1 MRQSIH
7 LLPGKT
13 AHLAFHATPAPPADR
28 KKRMKHF
35 KFTEKRWQLREQI
48 LEAATEPLT
57 LPELREAVG
66 AEANEFKGISAQMT
80 RDGELLRVGAKSL
93 RSNELR
99 YVVVELEDA
108 DPDEALA
115 WLAAST
121 CARSGR
127 SAPRTSSGGR
137 GRCRRA
143 KQALAAHETEEL
155 DGGLLIRPQDVKP
168 FEKAKPPKNA
178 VDLLP
183 KWDSYTM
190 GYAPDGR
197 DRFAH
202 PDVVKQCYDFRG
214 DGRPVILV
222 DGQAAGTWEKGEPT
236 VRQGPGEDAARR
248 STSASPPS
256 RRSWAT
262 GPPLDLRHARPASRA
277 SRSTAQAPRRAL
289 GRARARRTA
298 NRTPR
303 GVHNRF
309 GSRTSNRPS
318 PTRAAFSAMSPP
330 AGETTTRQPA
340 ASASIGVPCP
350 PCVTTTSHAGI
361 VFEYDSHG
369 TTTAFPGGRPGHS
382 PPR

>member
-1 MRQSIH
+1 MIEQLRAFTYERQRLGQAAPNPARALDDVIAVYSSHPSAPLSLHARTKAMTAAKFHKLDVLRLPAMRQSIH
-7 LLPGKT
+7 LLPRKT
-13 AHLAFHATPAPPADR
+13 APLAFHATPAPPADR

-35 KFTEKRWQLREQI
+35 KFTEKRYEELREQI
-48 LEAATEPLT
+48 LAAATEPLT

-66 AEANEFKGISAQMT
+66 ADANEFKGISAQMT

-115 WLAAST
+115 WLAGEYLRAFGPVRPKDFQWW
-121 CARSGR
+121 AGVG
-127 SAPRTSSGGR
+127 AG
-137 GRCRRA
+137 RA
-143 KQALAAHETEEL
+143 KQALAAHDAEEL

-202 PDVVKQCYDFRG
+202 PDVVEQCYDFRG

-222 DGQAAGTWEKGEPT
+222 DGQAAGTWEKQEPDLFDKVPAKTQRLIDERLAAVKAFLGE
-236 VRQGPGEDAARR
+236 
-248 STSASPPS
+248 
-256 RRSWAT
+256 
-262 GPPLDLRHARPASRA
+262 
-277 SRSTAQAPRRAL
+277 
-289 GRARARRTA
+289 
-298 NRTPR
+298 
-303 GVHNRF
+303 
-309 GSRTSNRPS
+309 
-318 PTRAAFSAMSPP
+318 
-330 AGETTTRQPA
+330 
-340 ASASIGVPCP
+340 
-350 PCVTTTSHAGI
+350 
-361 VFEYDSHG
+361 
-369 TTTAFPGGRPGHS
+369 
-382 PPR
+382 